1 MKNGQHMPYE
11 AQPMIFHKI
20 ITYFALPV
28 GIVYYIYRTVESFKA
43 FGADDLV
50 FMFDALPFIVLIA
63 LYLCAEIALLKRSK
77 NGVRLLISSNIF
89 GAVSNYAIYLMY
101 AITQKSSGL
110 QPDTSIF
117 FGNVLRPIVYAL
129 IFFLYYRKRRA
140 FFGDVQTCLNCGRKV
155 KDTEPKCPFC
165 GLAWNVLAQSDAPS
179 PDVPSQPIASP
190 PVSQVRVPQDQEKKH
205 NPAAS
210 AALGILLA
218 LIAFGALYW
227 FVFMS
232 GFVANRPAPQSS
244 PSSALV
250 DKAAVKPSSTP
261 RATPAPTPMP
271 TPTPAP
277 NYAYLDD
284 GADFTPLRVGDS
296 GVPVESVQRALIATG
311 YLDGAAD
318 GYYGPN
324 TQQAILDF
332 QKKYLPGE
340 PEYATTRTIAYLMLG
355 PGKDEFQNIFD
366 PDAYPKG
373 DPTVYFAPFSGRFYH
388 RNRDCW
394 ALEGSLQVAE
404 SSLDYALE
412 QNLKPCTTC
421 GDEVEPEPTFN
432 PNQWTAMRG

>member
-20 ITYFALPV
+20 ITYSALPV

-77 NGVRLLISSNIF
+77 NGVRLLIFSNIF
-89 GAVSNYAIYLMY
+89 GAVYNYAIYLLFLVSEG
-101 AITQKSSGL
+101 ISSIPL
-110 QPDTSIF
+110 DTSMF
-117 FGNVLRPIVYAL
+117 FKGVLQPIVYAVV
-129 IFFLYYRKRRA
+129 FFLYYRKRHA
-140 FFGDVQTCLNCGRKV
+140 FFYDVQVCLNCGHKV
-155 KDTEPKCPFC
+155 KDIEPECPFC
-165 GLAWNVLAQSDAPS
+165 GHPWNVSPQSDEAEAAQAQS
-179 PDVPSQPIASP
+179 ITLP
-190 PVSQVRVPQDQEKKH
+190 PVTRKEPAKQDQGKKR
-205 NPAAS
+205 NPAVS
-210 AALGILLA
+210 VALGALLVA
-218 LIAFGALYW
+218 ATLAALYW
-227 FVFMS
+227 LVFMS
-232 GFVANRPAPQSS
+232 GFVSHRPVQQSS
-244 PSSALV
+244 PSTALAE
-250 DKAAVKPSSTP
+250 KSTAKPSSTP
-261 RATPAPTPMP
+261 RPTPAPTP

-340 PEYATTRTIAYLMLG
+340 PEYATARTIAYLMLG

-432 PNQWTAMRG
+432 LNQWTSLRG